1 MNFNYEQINLYI
13 NGELTG
19 EELAHFEAQL
29 HEDEAFAQAVDF
41 YRDMERILFA
51 KYRYEQEYAD
61 LVELFTELREKYF
74 SDNEPR
80 Q

>member
-13 NGELTG
+13 HGELTG
-19 EELAHFEAQL
+19 EDLTNFEAQL
-29 HEDEAFAQAVDF
+29 QEDETFAQAVDF

-61 LVELFTELREKYF
+61 LVELFTELRKKYF
-74 SDNEPR
+74 PNNDFP
-80 Q
+80 

>member
-13 NGELTG
+13 HGELRG
-19 EELAHFEAQL
+19 EDLTNFEAQL
-29 HEDEAFAQAVDF
+29 QEDEAFAQAVDF

-74 SDNEPR
+74 PNNETL
-80 Q
+80 